1 MPVPIQCY
9 PCWVKLFLTLE
20 CLRKDLVL
28 ALCMWLSRLSCLFGY
43 SRRSLDLWQ
52 FRSVAPCHL
61 EGHQKWRAYRASR
74 VLRAGAELSGGQT
87 GLWPLLVSNRY
98 EGHLA
103 PIDACQLLKLK
114 IYKACHQ
121 LKGSRELNI
130 DSRSHLEL
138 LHSVFQFPSANTYAI
153 SLVATGLQY
162 SQAHTTYLGESMT
175 VFVQLKLGQ

>member
-1 MPVPIQCY
+1 M
-9 PCWVKLFLTLE
+9 TLE
-20 CLRKDLVL
+20 CLRNNLVL
-28 ALCMWLSRLSCLFGY
+28 ALCMWLSKLSCLFGY
-43 SRRSLDLWQ
+43 SRSLDLWQ

-87 GLWPLLVSNRY
+87 GLRPVLVSNRY

-114 IYKACHQ
+114 IDKACHQ

-130 DSRSHLEL
+130 DFRSHLEL
-138 LHSVFQFPSANTYAI
+138 LLSVFQFPSANTYAI

-162 SQAHTTYLGESMT
+162 SQDHTTYLGESMT
-175 VFVQLKLGQ
+175 VFCTIEIRTIMFLVLN